1 MYNVY
6 DNIDGRQ
13 IKYYKLGNYA
23 QQRKETMEDTNNTLD
38 WTKLETQTAVGGAT
52 MAPLSDEE
60 LAELLAKNPSTVFVS
75 TDEGDEAVD
84 PAPADVN

>member
-1 MYNVY
+1 MA
-6 DNIDGRQ
+6 G
-13 IKYYKLGNYA
+13 KHSH
-23 QQRKETMEDTNNTLD
+23 RKSEHPPQPHDF
-38 WTKLETQTAVGGAT
+38 
-52 MAPLSDEE
+52 PLSDEE

>member
-23 QQRKETMEDTNNTLD
+23 QQRKETMDQNTE
-38 WTKLETQTAVGGAT
+38 TMEQAKLT
-52 MAPLSDEE
+52 DEQLAKL
-60 LAELLAKNPSTVFVS
+60 LAERPVFIS
-75 TDEGDEAVD
+75 TDEGDEEGTEKVVEATD
-84 PAPADVN
+84 AEPSNVN

>member
-23 QQRKETMEDTNNTLD
+23 QQRKETMEHNTENLEQA
-38 WTKLETQTAVGGAT
+38 KLT
-52 MAPLSDEE
+52 DEQLAKL
-60 LAELLAKNPSTVFVS
+60 LAERPVFIS
-75 TDEGDEAVD
+75 TDEGDEAEGEET
-84 PAPADVN
+84 PADVEGSPATVN

>member
-23 QQRKETMEDTNNTLD
+23 QQRKETMDQNTETMD
-38 WTKLETQTAVGGAT
+38 QAKLT
-52 MAPLSDEE
+52 DEQLAKL
-60 LAELLAKNPSTVFVS
+60 LAERPVFIS
-75 TDEGDEAVD
+75 TDEADTEET
-84 PAPADVN
+84 PAETPADVN